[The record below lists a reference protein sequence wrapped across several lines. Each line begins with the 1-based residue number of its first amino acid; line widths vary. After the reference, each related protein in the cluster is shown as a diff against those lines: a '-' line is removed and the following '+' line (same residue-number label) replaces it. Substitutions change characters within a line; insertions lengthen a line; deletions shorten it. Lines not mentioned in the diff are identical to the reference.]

1 MRVRDCWPCDLS
13 LTSQRQ
19 QRSECVSRNCRG
31 GYRPPRRVWTCRKFG
46 QSESSPPCTT
56 AAKRKRVSAQ
66 RQEKDGWLRHQENF
80 AKPPKQTQPGWFSFS
95 IHRNTTPASG
105 TADASRYFLDRSA
118 TPPRGY
124 ARRGIRSSGTILTFR
139 VQRLCCEEVRNSER
153 KSDSVA
159 PGGKMSKL

>member
-1 MRVRDCWPCDLS
+1 MSAFLVTVGAVIDRPAEFGHAVS
-13 LTSQRQ
+13 LDRAKVPLLAPPP
-19 QRSECVSRNCRG
+19 RSASALARSVKRRRG
-31 GYRPPRRVWTCRKFG
+31 GCVIKKISRSLRSRRSRGGF
-46 QSESSPPCTT
+46 P
-56 AAKRKRVSAQ
+56 
-66 RQEKDGWLRHQENF
+66 
-80 AKPPKQTQPGWFSFS
+80 FS
-95 IHRNTTPASG
+95 IHRNTTPASR